1 MAQVPQHPSRQ
12 VGNQATQQRPRSAHQ
27 TGEFINYT
35 DNVPQQQG
43 LGAPVAQSNPNQ
55 YFVPN
60 QALQSSNDRL
70 QAAQAQ
76 QAQAQAQKAMA
87 EQAILQ
93 QVARSQG
100 LGYPVQAQPQVSPQE
115 VQGMIQ
121 AGQLDQSVADRA
133 VDGLG
138 SF

>member
-1 MAQVPQHPSRQ
+1 
-12 VGNQATQQRPRSAHQ
+12 
-27 TGEFINYT
+27 
-35 DNVPQQQG
+35 
-43 LGAPVAQSNPNQ
+43 
-55 YFVPN
+55 VPN
-60 QALQSSNDRL
+60 QALQNSNGRL

-93 QVARSQG
+93 QAARSQG